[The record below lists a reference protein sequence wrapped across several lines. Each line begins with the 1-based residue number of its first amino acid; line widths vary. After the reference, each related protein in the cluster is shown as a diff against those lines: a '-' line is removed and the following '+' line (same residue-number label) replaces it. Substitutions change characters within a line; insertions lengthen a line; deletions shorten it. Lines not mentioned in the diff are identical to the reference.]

1 MARDPAY
8 NFFAGDAVA
17 PRSITVTMDRPYWK
31 GPKPLVGREQIVTSS
46 AGGWKFR
53 YNNIP
58 IYGQS
63 GRVFQAYMGAYA
75 LYGPLCYISPAMG
88 KNMLVNHKTMTGI
101 SYKLAQAGA
110 SGDASIRVT
119 RTGSTDATLMGGE
132 YFEINGRL
140 HLCVNATVYSSTA
153 ETWLIWPPLR
163 GAYAVNTALE
173 INDPRCL
180 VSVVTDE
187 NAFSATYDLGV
198 IAFVNVDFIEAS
210 WPNSSSYP

>member
-8 NFFAGDAVA
+8 SLFANDVVA
-17 PRSITVTMDRPYWK
+17 PRSITVTIDRPYWK

-58 IYGQS
+58 IYGQN
-63 GRVFQAYMGAYA
+63 GRIFNAYMAAYA
-75 LYGPLCYISPAMG
+75 LGSPLVYLSPALG

-101 SYKLAQAGA
+101 SYKLSLAGA
-110 SGDASIRVT
+110 AGDSSIRVT
-119 RTGSTDATLMGGE
+119 RTGSTNATLMASE
-132 YFEINGRL
+132 YFEINGRV
-140 HLCVNATVYSSTA
+140 HLCFNSVVYSSTE
-153 ETWLIWPPLR
+153 ETWSIWPPLR

-180 VSVVTDE
+180 VSIVTDE
-187 NAFSATYDLGV
+187 NAFSATYDLGN
-198 IAFVNVDFIEAS
+198 IAFVNIDFIEAS
-210 WPNSSSYP
+210 WPNSTSYP

>member
-8 NFFAGDAVA
+8 GLFANDVVA

-58 IYGQS
+58 IYGQN
-63 GRVFQAYMGAYA
+63 GRIFQSYMAGYA
-75 LYGPLCYISPAMG
+75 ISGPLCYLRPVLG
-88 KNMLVNHKTMTGI
+88 KSMLVKHKTMTGV
-101 SYKLAQAGA
+101 SYKLALAGVV
-110 SGDASIRVT
+110 GDVNIRVT

-132 YFEINGRL
+132 YFEINGRV
-140 HLCVNATVYSSTA
+140 HLCYNSVVYSTTA
-153 ETWLIWPPLR
+153 ETWSIWPPLR
-163 GAYAVNTALE
+163 GAYALNTALE

-187 NAFSATYDLGV
+187 NAFSATYELGN
-198 IAFVNVDFIEAS
+198 IAFANVDFIEAS